1 MRERTPALEWGTA
14 LVRRLRPEQP
24 LGNLRAIA
32 VAQGRALEFLTL
44 LEVCKKPC
52 EKAKRTGRRLEALH

>member
-44 LEVCKKPC
+44 LEVGKKPC